1 MNAVFVQ
8 QTMLLAN
15 NDEDL
20 AFKQKQKDWAA
31 WCDIGSLGLR
41 QKCLSDGCEA
51 KIEATGTSFVRFMC
65 PLLDADCE

>member
-31 WCDIGSLGLR
+31 WCDVCNFGLR
-41 QKCLSDGCEA
+41 LEVLSGGCET
-51 KIEATGTSFVRFMC
+51 KT
-65 PLLDADCE
+65 